1 MSDTQSVEMQTMRK
15 VTFRL
20 LPFLMVCYLF
30 ALIDRSN
37 VGMAAL
43 QMNEDLGF
51 TKAVF
56 GFGASLFFYSYFL
69 AEVPSNLALQKV
81 GARLW
86 IARIMITWGLV
97 SAGMS
102 LVHDVRSFYIGRF
115 LLGAAEAGFFPGVI
129 LYLTYWLPPAY
140 RGRIMATFA
149 VAIPLASFIGSPLSG
164 LLLGMDGVLGL
175 HGWQWLFI
183 LEGLPASLLG
193 VACLFVLSDRPS
205 KAKWLTDEER
215 AWLEGRL
222 AETAPA
228 QTLAKPDTAW
238 GLLKD
243 ARFWAMALACASA
256 SAAGSVLG
264 VWQPQ
269 LLKSF
274 GLTDLQTGL
283 VNSIPYGLA
292 AALMVFWGLNSD
304 RTGERRWH
312 TALSL
317 LLIAAAVAGAFLT
330 KAFIPTLALLSLVLI
345 GTYSFKGPFWSLV
358 SGWLSPARAAAGIA
372 AINALANLAGGGIMV
387 NVYGAIQQATGSY
400 ALALLPVA
408 ALTVVSSTTLLIL
421 SRKKPATA

>member
-1 MSDTQSVEMQTMRK
+1 MSDTQSVEKRTMRK

-69 AEVPSNLALQKV
+69 AEVPSNLVLQKV

-86 IARIMITWGLV
+86 IARIMITWGLI

-164 LLLGMDGVLGL
+164 LLLGMDGVLSL

-183 LEGLPASLLG
+183 IEGLPASLLG

-205 KAKWLTDEER
+205 MAKWLTDEER

-228 QTLAKPDTAW
+228 QNLAKPDSAW

-283 VNSIPYGLA
+283 VNSVPYGLA

-317 LLIAAAVAGAFLT
+317 LLIAVAVAGTFLT

-408 ALTVVSSTTLLIL
+408 ALTAVSSTTLLIL